1 MDALPEF
8 APFPSCQVREALLP
22 KQWANA
28 LAAWTTLTSAVLAL
42 SDDDLKDYLGASGAI
57 SAVAYLGSAYAEVA
71 AKGPRILGSSPA
83 KATANLRL
91 MRTLLVRLL
100 TKGQLAG
107 LGDWGLLADFAR
119 VDWANA
125 GDVLALAWTTQ
136 TSSIETSLAVLK
148 KNLIR
153 LLDASLS
160 GDLKAV
166 EQILSRLNYL
176 LQGATIAAAYF
187 AAGDDFMDGIV
198 SCYKVMNPPLRKI
211 LLATGYLCLRGLL
224 HSPEPKLGMLA
235 DRLYSLKVVADA
247 HKAGPVSERD
257 SYVVELVSAT
267 PILSQIK
274 QVVESGNAP
283 GTAALANR
291 IDALKTY
298 QRLGGARSLRP
309 ARLKQKKALDKGKQN
324 VDKTADVNQVELH
337 AHKLSKVAEIQDLFP
352 HLGSAFVCKCLDEY
366 GEDVEQVVAHLL
378 DGSLSSY
385 LTGLNQS
392 ERLYVHYLNYVIK
405 VQLCSNANMRA
416 SRPDNG
422 FVQTHI
428 ETAPQSTFDS
438 PYAASALL
446 PTRRNIHD
454 DDDLDRLSTSV
465 SKNLHF
471 GKSNSRQTA
480 DSLLYDK
487 STAPSKA
494 AIMSALAAFDAD
506 DDERDDTYDADN
518 VGAAIDST
526 VNEADGIG
534 LGNGNEETLW
544 RVYTESPGV
553 LDRSND
559 VRSSTA
565 RAKLREETAMT
576 DEAIEGW
583 YIMLNHSTRL
593 KRNLEARYSTFDGS
607 QTKLA
612 SFRWSRPTENS
623 DSEDAAGPSNVGRG
637 RGGYRGRGRGG
648 GRGGGSVSGSVGDA
662 ATQKARKNKEASK
675 GSRANHSRRD
685 AHAKKMARGG

>member
-8 APFPSCQVREALLP
+8 APFPSSQVREALLP
-22 KQWANA
+22 EQWTNA
-28 LAAWTTLTSAVLAL
+28 LAAWATLTSAVLAL
-42 SDDDLKDYLGASGAI
+42 SDNDLKDYLGTSGAI
-57 SAVAYLGSAYAEVA
+57 SAVAYLDGAYAEVA

-198 SCYKVMNPPLRKI
+198 SCYKVMNPPLRKV

-274 QVVESGNAP
+274 KVVESGNAP
-283 GTAALANR
+283 GTAALTSR

-309 ARLKQKKALDKGKQN
+309 ARLKQKKALDKGKQV
-324 VDKTADVNQVELH
+324 VDTADANHAELH

-378 DGSLSSY
+378 DSSLSSY
-385 LTGLNQS
+385 LAGLDQS
-392 ERLYVHYLNYVIK
+392 E
-405 VQLCSNANMRA
+405 QL
-416 SRPDNG
+416 PDNG
-422 FVQTHI
+422 FAQTHI
-428 ETAPQSTFDS
+428 ETAPQSTFDP
-438 PYAASALL
+438 PYTPSALL

-480 DSLLYDK
+480 DSLLHDK

-506 DDERDDTYDADN
+506 DDERDDTYDADD

-526 VNEADGIG
+526 VNEVDGIG
-534 LGNGNEETLW
+534 LGNGNEEALW
-544 RVYTESPGV
+544 RVYTENPGV
-553 LDRSND
+553 FDRSND

-583 YIMLNHSTRL
+583 YIMLNRSPRL

-612 SFRWSRPTENS
+612 SSRWSRPTENS
-623 DSEDAAGPSNVGRG
+623 DSEDTAGPSNGGRG

>member
-8 APFPSCQVREALLP
+8 APFPSSQVREALLP
-22 KQWANA
+22 EQWTNA
-28 LAAWTTLTSAVLAL
+28 LAAWATLTSAVLAL
-42 SDDDLKDYLGASGAI
+42 SDNDLKDYLGTSGAI
-57 SAVAYLGSAYAEVA
+57 SAVAYLDGAYAEVA

-198 SCYKVMNPPLRKI
+198 SCYKVMNPPLRKV

-224 HSPEPKLGMLA
+224 HSPEPKL
-235 DRLYSLKVVADA
+235 
-247 HKAGPVSERD
+247 
-257 SYVVELVSAT
+257 
-267 PILSQIK
+267 
-274 QVVESGNAP
+274 
-283 GTAALANR
+283 ALTSR

-309 ARLKQKKALDKGKQN
+309 ARLKQKKALDKGKQV
-324 VDKTADVNQVELH
+324 VDTADANHAELH

-366 GEDVEQVVAHLL
+366 GEDMEQVVAHLL
-378 DGSLSSY
+378 DSSLSSY
-385 LTGLNQS
+385 LAGLDQS
-392 ERLYVHYLNYVIK
+392 E
-405 VQLCSNANMRA
+405 QL
-416 SRPDNG
+416 PDNG
-422 FVQTHI
+422 FAQTHI
-428 ETAPQSTFDS
+428 ETAPQSTFDP
-438 PYAASALL
+438 PYTPSALL

-480 DSLLYDK
+480 DSLLHDK
-487 STAPSKA
+487 STTPSKA

-506 DDERDDTYDADN
+506 DDERDDTYDADD

-526 VNEADGIG
+526 VNEVDGIG
-534 LGNGNEETLW
+534 LGNGNEEALW
-544 RVYTESPGV
+544 RVYTENPGV
-553 LDRSND
+553 FDRSND

-583 YIMLNHSTRL
+583 
-593 KRNLEARYSTFDGS
+593 A
-607 QTKLA
+607 
-612 SFRWSRPTENS
+612 
-623 DSEDAAGPSNVGRG
+623 V
-637 RGGYRGRGRGG
+637 
-648 GRGGGSVSGSVGDA
+648 
-662 ATQKARKNKEASK
+662 
-675 GSRANHSRRD
+675 
-685 AHAKKMARGG
+685 